1 MMRLNRGL
9 NRALRGKE
17 VVTKCIPFIYAELAG
32 KCRMM
37 WVEITNCNRG
47 TFGFCEGRE
56 LIWRETRP

>member
-9 NRALRGKE
+9 NRALRQRGRD
-17 VVTKCIPFIYAELAG
+17 KCIPFIYAELAG

-47 TFGFCEGRE
+47 TSGFCEGRE

>member
-37 WVEITNCNRG
+37 WVENKQTV
-47 TFGFCEGRE
+47 TAVSLDFMKVES
-56 LIWRETRP
+56 